1 MRPIAIAF
9 FLLLTLHSYTQDRNW
24 VMFTDKGDIS
34 AYPVSDILSHAA
46 LVNRAK
52 QGIGIDSKDFPVNQ
66 QYLTRIAE
74 TGAVIHHIT
83 RWFNGVSVTA
93 SPEGL
98 EEIRQLPFVKSV
110 RPVAQLIKAAPSL
123 AIDCDTFEYKGTPLR
138 QLGML
143 GIDDLHG
150 EGYTGTGVKVAV
162 FDNGYYRVDSL
173 DAFSHLFDEG
183 RILGQWDFVDE
194 ETNTFDSCIHCKHGT
209 YVFSILA
216 AIHPGGM
223 YGSAPGA
230 EYFLFRTE
238 DDYAE
243 TQAEEDNWIAA
254 AELADSLGAQIFTT
268 SLGYKDF
275 DGGIGDYSDE
285 DMDGNT
291 ALITKAGDVAA
302 SRGIL
307 VVNSAGNNGN
317 RGINAPADGDS
328 ILAVGA
334 VDECEEIAPFSS
346 RGPTTDGRIKPDIV
360 AMGELDYFIDPSGE
374 IKVGNGTSFS
384 CPLISGMAACL
395 MQKHPELTAWE
406 VHSTLIQSADRFNN
420 PDNIYGYGLPQ
431 ASRFETLVATTS
443 LPNHQYKDFRSGEL
457 LVYPNPA
464 SETIRIAWIS
474 PVSPASYRV
483 ELTDSSGRLINLK
496 AEAFSEAEW
505 QLSLPVDL
513 AAGVYI
519 IRLLHNEYPDV
530 VYQRKVAIQ

>member
-1 MRPIAIAF
+1 MRPISIAF
-9 FLLLTLHSYTQDRNW
+9 FLFLSIHSFSQNRHW
-24 VMFTDKGDIS
+24 VLFTDKGDVS
-34 AYPVSDILSHAA
+34 AYQASDILSHAA
-46 LVNRAK
+46 LTNRAK
-52 QGIGIDSKDFPVNQ
+52 QGIGLDTKDFPVNAD
-66 QYLTRIAE
+66 YLNRISE
-74 TGAVIHHIT
+74 SGATIHHRT

-93 SPEGL
+93 SPEVL
-98 EEIRQLPFVKSV
+98 AELVQFPFVKSIG
-110 RPVAQLIKAAPSL
+110 PVATLRKSAPTL
-123 AIDCDTFEYKGTPLR
+123 ALDCDTVAYKGTARR

-150 EGYTGTGVKVAV
+150 EGFTGAGVKVAV

-183 RILGQWDFVDE
+183 RLLGQWDFVDE
-194 ETNTFDSCIHCKHGT
+194 ELNTFDSCIHCKHGT

-216 AIHPGGM
+216 AVHPGGM

-238 DDYAE
+238 DDYSE

-254 AELADSLGAQIFTT
+254 AEFADSLGAQIFTT

-275 DGGIGDYSDE
+275 DDGSGYSSE
-285 DMDGNT
+285 NMDGNT
-291 ALITKAGDVAA
+291 ALITQAGDIAA

-307 VVNSAGNNGN
+307 VVNSGGNSGN

-328 ILAVGA
+328 VLAVGA
-334 VDECEEIAPFSS
+334 VNECEEISAFSS
-346 RGPTTDGRIKPDIV
+346 RGPSADGRIKPDIV
-360 AMGELDYFIDPSGE
+360 AMGELNYFIDPSGE

-406 VHSTLIQSADRFNN
+406 VHSTLLQSADQYSNPNN
-420 PDNIYGYGLPQ
+420 QYGHGLPH

-443 LPNHQYKDFRSGEL
+443 LPNHQYEDFRSGEL

-464 SETIRIAWIS
+464 SEVIRVAWIS

-483 ELTDSSGRLINLK
+483 ELLDSNGKLIRLH
-496 AEAFSEAEW
+496 AEAFSESEW

-519 IRLLHNEYPDV
+519 VRMLHHEYADV
-530 VYQRKVAIQ
+530 VYQRKVVIQ

>member
-1 MRPIAIAF
+1 MRPISIAL
-9 FLLLTLHSYTQDRNW
+9 FLLITIQGISQDRSW
-24 VMFTDKGDIS
+24 VLFTDKGNIT
-34 AYPVSDILSHAA
+34 AYQASDILSQAA
-46 LVNRAK
+46 LANRAK
-52 QGIGIDSKDFPVNQ
+52 QGIGLDSKDFPVNQ
-66 QYLTRIAE
+66 SYLNQVSE
-74 TGAVIHHIT
+74 SGATIHHAT
-83 RWFNGVSVTA
+83 RWFNGVSVSA
-93 SPEGL
+93 SAEVL
-98 EEIRQLPFVKSV
+98 EEIRQFPFVKSI

-123 AIDCDTFEYKGTPLR
+123 AIDCDTVEYKGTAMR

-143 GIDDLHG
+143 GVDDLHG
-150 EGYTGTGVKVAV
+150 EGFTGTGVKVAV

-173 DAFSHLFDEG
+173 DAFSHLFDES

-194 ETNTFDSCIHCKHGT
+194 EANTFDSCIHCKHGT

-216 AIHPGGM
+216 AVHPGGL

-238 DDYAE
+238 DDYSE

-275 DGGIGDYSDE
+275 DDGIGNYGNE

-291 ALITKAGDVAA
+291 ALITKAGDIAA

-307 VVNSAGNNGN
+307 VVNSGGNNGN
-317 RGINAPADGDS
+317 KGINAPADGDS
-328 ILAVGA
+328 VLAVGA
-334 VDECEEIAPFSS
+334 VDECEEIAAFSS
-346 RGPTTDGRIKPDIV
+346 RGPTADGRIKPDIV
-360 AMGELDYFIDPSGE
+360 AMGQLDYYIDPSGE

-395 MQKHPELTAWE
+395 MQKHPQLTAWE
-406 VHSTLIQSADRFNN
+406 VHNTLIQSADRYNN
-420 PDNIYGYGLPQ
+420 PDNIYGHGLPH
-431 ASRFETLVATTS
+431 ASRFEALVATTS
-443 LPNHQYKDFRSGEL
+443 LQNHQYEDFRSGEL

-464 SETIRIAWIS
+464 SEAIRIAWIS

-483 ELTDSSGRLINLK
+483 ELIDSSGRLIQLK

-513 AAGVYI
+513 AAGIYLV
-519 IRLLHNEYPDV
+519 RLLHNEYPDV
-530 VYQRKVAIQ
+530 IYQRKVVIQ

>member
-1 MRPIAIAF
+1 MRLIAIAI
-9 FLLLTLHSYTQDRNW
+9 FLLVTSNIFAQNRSW

-34 AYPVSDILSHAA
+34 AYQASDILTQAA
-46 LVNRAK
+46 LTNRAK
-52 QGIGIDSKDFPVNQ
+52 QGIGLDNKDFPVSEN
-66 QYLTRIAE
+66 YLAE
-74 TGAVIHHIT
+74 VEESGATIHHVT
-83 RWFNGVSVTA
+83 RWFNGVSVSA
-93 SPEGL
+93 SPEIL
-98 EEIRQLPFVKSV
+98 ENIRQFPFVKSV
-110 RPVAQLIKAAPSL
+110 GPVARLNKAAPAL
-123 AIDCDTFEYKGTPLR
+123 AIDCDTVEYKGTAMR
-138 QLGML
+138 QIGML

-150 EGYTGTGVKVAV
+150 EGFTGSGVKVAV

-173 DAFSHLFDEG
+173 DAFSHLFDEN

-194 ETNTFDSCIHCKHGT
+194 EANTFDSCIHCKHGT
-209 YVFSILA
+209 YIFSILA
-216 AIHPGGM
+216 AVQPGGM
-223 YGSAPGA
+223 YGAAPGA

-238 DDYAE
+238 DDYSE

-275 DGGIGDYSDE
+275 DSGIGDYSDE

-291 ALITKAGDVAA
+291 ALITKAGDIAA

-307 VVNSAGNNGN
+307 VVNSGGNNGN

-328 ILAVGA
+328 VLAVGA
-334 VDECEEIAPFSS
+334 VNECEEISAFSS
-346 RGPTTDGRIKPDIV
+346 RGPTADGRIKPDIV

-406 VHSTLIQSADRFNN
+406 VHSKLIQSADQYNN
-420 PDNIYGYGLPQ
+420 PNNQYGHGLPH
-431 ASRFETLVATTS
+431 ASRFEALVSTTS
-443 LPNHQYKDFRSGEL
+443 LPNHQYEDFRSGGL

-464 SETIRIAWIS
+464 SEVIRIAWIS

-483 ELTDSSGRLINLK
+483 ELLDSSGKLIRLH
-496 AEAFSEAEW
+496 AEAFSESEW
-505 QLSLPVDL
+505 QLSLPIDL
-513 AAGVYI
+513 VGGVYI

-530 VYQRKVAIQ
+530 LYHRKVVIQ

>member
-1 MRPIAIAF
+1 MRPIAIAV
-9 FLLLTLHSYTQDRNW
+9 FLLLTSQSFAQDRHW
-24 VMFTDKGDIS
+24 ILFVDKGDIS
-34 AYPVSDILSHAA
+34 AFQASDILSPDA
-46 LVNRAK
+46 LINRAK
-52 QGIGIDSKDFPVNQ
+52 QGIGLDRKDFPVAQ
-66 QYLTRIAE
+66 QYLAE
-74 TGAVIHHIT
+74 IEGTGATIHHIT
-83 RWFNGVSVTA
+83 RWFNGVSITA
-93 SPEGL
+93 SPEVL
-98 EEIRQLPFVKSV
+98 EEIRQFPFVKSV
-110 RPVAQLIKAAPSL
+110 RPVARLSKPAPAL
-123 AIDCDTFEYKGTPLR
+123 AIDCDTVEYKGTALR

-143 GIDDLHG
+143 GIDDLHS
-150 EGYTGTGVKVAV
+150 EGFTGSGVKVAV

-183 RILGQWDFVDE
+183 RILGQWDFVDQE
-194 ETNTFDSCIHCKHGT
+194 LNTFDSCIHCKHGT

-216 AIHPGGM
+216 AVHPGGM

-238 DDYAE
+238 DDYSE

-268 SLGYKDF
+268 SLGYKSF
-275 DGGIGDYSDE
+275 DAGIGSYSKE

-291 ALITKAGDVAA
+291 ALITQAGDIAA

-307 VVNSAGNNGN
+307 VVNSGGNSGNNG
-317 RGINAPADGDS
+317 ISAPADGDS

-334 VDECEEIAPFSS
+334 VNECEEISAFSS
-346 RGPTTDGRIKPDIV
+346 RGPSADGRIKPDIV
-360 AMGELDYFIDPSGE
+360 AMGELDYFIDPAGE

-406 VHSTLIQSADRFNN
+406 VHSKLIQSADRYENPNN
-420 PDNIYGYGLPQ
+420 QYGHGLPN
-431 ASRFETLVATTS
+431 ASRFEALVATTS
-443 LPNHQYKDFRSGEL
+443 LPNHQYEDFRSGEL

-464 SETIRIAWIS
+464 SEVIRIAWIS

-483 ELTDSSGRLINLK
+483 ELLDGAGKLIRLH
-496 AEAFSEAEW
+496 AEAFSESEW

-519 IRLLHNEYPDV
+519 VRMLHNDYTDV
-530 VYQRKVAIQ
+530 VYQRKVVIQ

>member
-1 MRPIAIAF
+1 MRLLAIAVF
-9 FLLLTLHSYTQDRNW
+9 ILAIFPLQAQERSW
-24 VMFTDKGDIS
+24 VLFTDKGNTADYQ
-34 AYPVSDILSHAA
+34 ASDILSQPA
-46 LVNRAK
+46 LANRAK
-52 QGIGIDSKDFPVNQ
+52 QGIGLDIKDFPVNQ
-66 QYLTRIAE
+66 QYLEKIAE
-74 TGAVIHHIT
+74 SGAVVHHTT
-83 RWFNGVSVTA
+83 RWFNGVSVSA
-93 SPEGL
+93 SSEVL
-98 EEIRQLPFVKSV
+98 EKIRQFPFVQSIK
-110 RPVAQLIKAAPSL
+110 PVAQFTKAVPPL
-123 AIDCDTFEYKGTPLR
+123 AIDCDTVAYKGTAMR
-138 QLGML
+138 QLGMM

-150 EGYTGTGVKVAV
+150 EGFTGTGVKVAV

-183 RILGQWDFVDE
+183 RILGQWDFVDKE
-194 ETNTFDSCIHCKHGT
+194 ANTFDSCIHCKHGT

-216 AIHPGGM
+216 AVQPGGI

-230 EYFLFRTE
+230 EYYLFRTE
-238 DDYAE
+238 DDYSE

-254 AELADSLGAQIFTT
+254 AELADSLGAQIFNT

-275 DGGIGDYSDE
+275 DGGIGGYSSE

-291 ALITKAGDVAA
+291 ALITRAGDIAA

-307 VVNSAGNNGN
+307 VVNSGGNNGN

-328 ILAVGA
+328 VLAVGA
-334 VDECEEIAPFSS
+334 VNECEEISAFSS
-346 RGPTTDGRIKPDIV
+346 RGPSADGRIKPDIV

-406 VHSTLIQSADRFNN
+406 VHSTLIQSADRYNT
-420 PDNIYGYGLPQ
+420 PDNLYGHGLPH
-431 ASRFETLVATTS
+431 ASRFEALVATTS
-443 LPNHQYKDFRSGEL
+443 LPNHQYEDFRSGEL

-464 SETIRIAWIS
+464 SEVIRIAWIT
-474 PVSPASYRV
+474 PVSPASYQV
-483 ELTDSSGRLINLK
+483 ELIDSSGRLIRLK
-496 AEAFSEAEW
+496 AEAFSEVEW

-513 AAGVYI
+513 TMGVYV

-530 VYQRKVAIQ
+530 VYQRKVVIQ